1 MVLRR
6 LTAAALATVLAF
18 GGAAP
23 GWAAPVSTHVE
34 ASSAFPASRPE
45 SVGFSAD
52 GLKALD
58 AHMQGLVDAGHLP
71 GVTTMLVRHGKV
83 VNFEVHGKKG
93 FDGPPMT
100 KDTVFRIYSQSKPV
114 TGVAMMILFE
124 EGKWKLD
131 DPVSKYIPEFA
142 SLRVFKGVNSDG
154 SFDTV
159 PADRPPTMREIMSH
173 SGGFAYGLVPD
184 NPIDKAYVDTGVLG
198 SKSSD
203 EFIKRVAALPLVAQ
217 PGTRWKYSVSV
228 DIQGLIVEKLSG
240 MSLGDFMQKRI
251 FTPLKMVDTGFWL
264 PAEKTSRLASL
275 YAWGPKVH
283 KLVPADG
290 FMVLDISKPPVMAS
304 GGGGLVSTNADYAR
318 FAQMLLNGGELDGAR
333 ILKPETVKLM
343 RTNMLS
349 DTIMNSDIPPF
360 NTAKGRGFGLD
371 FAVVLDSAKA
381 GPQGNGTYSWGGAA
395 GTWFWIDPTN
405 DLFFLGMI
413 HILNKDGD
421 PAIAHIDQD
430 SAKFVYDAL
439 KDPSK

>member
-1 MVLRR
+1 LVLRK
-6 LTAAALATVLAF
+6 LVAAALVATLLGGGSSLAA
-18 GGAAP
+18 AAP
-23 GWAAPVSTHVE
+23 KTPTIAA
-34 ASSAFPASRPE
+34 ASPE
-45 SVGFSAD
+45 SVGFSAE
-52 GLKALD
+52 GLKKLD
-58 AHMQGLVDAGHLP
+58 AHMQGLVDTGHLP

-83 VNFEVHGKKG
+83 VNYEVHGKKG

-100 KDTVFRIYSQSKPV
+100 RDTVFRIYSQTKPV
-114 TGVAMMILFE
+114 TGVAMMILYE
-124 EGKWKLD
+124 EGRWKLD

-142 SLRVFKGVNSDG
+142 SLRVFKGVNADG

-159 PADRPPTMREIMSH
+159 PADRPPTMRELMSH
-173 SGGFAYGLVPD
+173 SGGFAYGLNPD

-198 SKSSD
+198 AKSSQ
-203 EFIKRVAALPLVAQ
+203 EFVQKIAALPLVAQ

-240 MSLGDFMQKRI
+240 LSLGDFMRERI
-251 FTPLKMVDTGFWL
+251 FAPLNMPDTGFWL

-275 YAWGPKVH
+275 YVWAPKAQ
-283 KLVPADG
+283 KLVPAEG
-290 FMVLDISKPPVMAS
+290 FMVLDIAKPPALAS

-318 FAQMLLNGGELDGAR
+318 FAQMLLNGGELEGKR

-349 DTIMNSDIPPF
+349 DAIMNSDVPPF
-360 NTAKGRGFGLD
+360 NTARGRGFGLD

-381 GPQGNGTYSWGGAA
+381 GPQGEGTYSWGGAA

-413 HILNKDGD
+413 HVLNKEGD
-421 PAIAHIDQD
+421 PAIKDIDKD
-430 SAKFVYDAL
+430 SAKLVYEALVDA
-439 KDPSK
+439 KK

>member
-1 MVLRR
+1 MAFRKLIAAVLAATA
-6 LTAAALATVLAF
+6 LSGAPSMTLAAAPAITAAA
-18 GGAAP
+18 P
-23 GWAAPVSTHVE
+23 G
-34 ASSAFPASRPE
+34 
-45 SVGFSAD
+45 SVGFSAE
-52 GLKALD
+52 GLKKLD
-58 AHMQGLVDAGHLP
+58 AHMQGLVDTGHLP

-100 KDTVFRIYSQSKPV
+100 KNTIFRIYSQTKPI
-114 TGVAMMILFE
+114 TGVAMMILYE

-131 DPVSKYIPEFA
+131 DPVSKFIPEFA
-142 SLRVFKGVNSDG
+142 SLRVFKGVNPDG

-159 PADRPPTMREIMSH
+159 PADRPPTMRELMSH
-173 SGGFAYGLVPD
+173 SAGFAYGLNPD

-198 SKSSD
+198 SKSRQ
-203 EFIKRVAALPLVAQ
+203 EFIQKVAALPLVAQ
-217 PGTRWKYSVSV
+217 PGARWKYSVAV
-228 DIQGLIVEKLSG
+228 DLQGLIIEKLTG

-251 FTPLKMVDTGFWL
+251 FGPLKMNDTGFWL
-264 PAEKTSRLASL
+264 PAEKQDRLASL
-275 YAWGPKVH
+275 YVWGPKQQ

-290 FMVLDISKPPVMAS
+290 FMVLDLSKPPAVAS

-318 FAQMLLNGGELDGAR
+318 FAQMLLNGGELEGKR

-349 DTIMNSDIPPF
+349 DTIMASEEPPF

-381 GPQGNGTYSWGGAA
+381 GPQGEGTFSWGGAA
-395 GTWFWIDPTN
+395 GTWFWIDPKN

-413 HILNKDGD
+413 HILNKQGD
-421 PAIAHIDQD
+421 PAIRDIDDD
-430 SAKFVYDAL
+430 SAKLVYDAL
-439 KDPSK
+439 VDPKK

>member
-1 MVLRR
+1 MAFRRVIAAVL
-6 LTAAALATVLAF
+6 AATVLT
-18 GGAAP
+18 GGAPAVL
-23 GWAAPVSTHVE
+23 AAP
-34 ASSAFPASRPE
+34 SAIVAAAPE
-45 SVGFSAD
+45 SVGFSAE
-52 GLKALD
+52 GLKKLD
-58 AHMQGLVDAGHLP
+58 AQMQGLVDTGHLP

-93 FDGPPMT
+93 FGGPPMT
-100 KDTVFRIYSQSKPV
+100 KDTIFRIYSQTKPV
-114 TGVAMMILFE
+114 TGVAMMILYE

-131 DPVSKYIPEFA
+131 DPVTKFIPEFA
-142 SLRVFKGVNSDG
+142 SLRVFKGVNPDG

-173 SGGFAYGLVPD
+173 SGGFAYGLVAD
-184 NPIDKAYVDTGVLG
+184 NPIDKAYADKVLG
-198 SKSSD
+198 AQSRK
-203 EFIKRVAALPLVAQ
+203 EFVDNIAALPLVAQ

-228 DIQGLIVEKLSG
+228 DIQGLIIEKLTG
-240 MSLGDFMQKRI
+240 LSLGDFMQQRI
-251 FTPLKMVDTGFWL
+251 FGPLKMTDTAFWL
-264 PAEKTSRLASL
+264 PAAKNDRLASL
-275 YAWGPKVH
+275 YAWSKKDG

-290 FMVLDISKPPVMAS
+290 FMVLDISKPPVAAS

-318 FAQMLLNGGELDGAR
+318 FAQMLLNGGELDGKR

-343 RTNMLS
+343 RTNVLS
-349 DTIMNSDIPPF
+349 DAIMKSDDPPF

-381 GPQGNGTYSWGGAA
+381 GPQGEGTFSWGGAA
-395 GTWFWIDPTN
+395 GTWFWIDPKS

-413 HILNKDGD
+413 HILAKDGD

-430 SAKFVYDAL
+430 SAKLVYDAL

>member
-1 MVLRR
+1 MAFRKLIG
-6 LTAAALATVLAF
+6 TVLAVALVA
-18 GGAAP
+18 GGPAIAAAP
-23 GWAAPVSTHVE
+23 KTAAFV
-34 ASSAFPASRPE
+34 AAAPE
-45 SVGFSAD
+45 SVGFTRE
-52 GLKALD
+52 GLAKLD
-58 AHMQGLVDAGHLP
+58 AHMQGLVDTGHLP

-83 VNFEVHGKKG
+83 VNYAVHGKKG

-100 KDTVFRIYSQSKPV
+100 KDTIFRIYSQTKPV
-114 TGVAMMILFE
+114 TGVAMMILHE

-142 SLRVFKGVNSDG
+142 SLRVFKGVNPDG

-184 NPIDKAYVDTGVLG
+184 NPIDKAYARNVLG
-198 SKSSD
+198 ARTQK
-203 EFIKRVAALPLVAQ
+203 EFVDKIAELPLVAQ

-240 MSLGDFMQKRI
+240 MSLGDFMRTRI
-251 FTPLKMVDTGFWL
+251 FEPLKMTDTGFWL
-264 PAEKTSRLASL
+264 PAEKTDRLASL
-275 YAWGPKVH
+275 YLWSPKEQ
-283 KLVPADG
+283 KLVPASG
-290 FMVLDISKPPVMAS
+290 FMVLDITKPPVMAS

-318 FAQMLLNGGELDGAR
+318 FAQMLLNGGTLDGKR

-343 RTNMLS
+343 RTNALS
-349 DTIMNSDIPPF
+349 DAIMSSDIPPF

-381 GPQGNGTYSWGGAA
+381 GPQGEGTFSWGGAA
-395 GTWFWIDPTN
+395 GTWFWIDPAN

-421 PAIAHIDQD
+421 PAIKDIDDD
-430 SAKFVYDAL
+430 SAKLVYDAL
-439 KDPSK
+439 VNPAK

>member
-1 MVLRR
+1 MLRKLVAASLAAMLLASGSTAVLAAPSKPAI
-6 LTAAALATVLAF
+6 AAA
-18 GGAAP
+18 
-23 GWAAPVSTHVE
+23 
-34 ASSAFPASRPE
+34 PE
-45 SVGFSAD
+45 SVGFSAE
-52 GLKALD
+52 GLKKLD
-58 AHMQGLVDAGHLP
+58 AHMQDLVDTGHLP

-100 KDTVFRIYSQSKPV
+100 KDTIFRIYSQTKPV
-114 TGVAMMILFE
+114 TGVAMMILYE

-131 DPVSKYIPEFA
+131 DPVTKFIPEFG
-142 SLRVFKGVNSDG
+142 SLRVFKGVNPDG

-173 SGGFAYGLVPD
+173 SGGFAYGLNPD
-184 NPIDKAYVDTGVLG
+184 NPIDQAYVDTGVLG
-198 SKSSD
+198 SKSRA
-203 EFIKRVAALPLVAQ
+203 EFVQKVAALPLVAQ

-228 DIQGLIVEKLSG
+228 DIQGLIIEKLTG
-240 MSLGDFMQKRI
+240 QSLGDFMQQRI

-264 PAEKTSRLASL
+264 PAQKNDRLASL
-275 YAWGPKVH
+275 YVWGPRVK

-290 FMVLDISKPPVMAS
+290 FMVLDISKPPAVPS

-318 FAQMLLNGGELDGAR
+318 FAQMLLNGGELDGKR

-343 RTNMLS
+343 RTNVLS
-349 DTIMNSDIPPF
+349 DTIMKSDDPPF

-381 GPQGNGTYSWGGAA
+381 GPQGEGTYSWGGAA
-395 GTWFWIDPTN
+395 GTWFWIDPKN

-413 HILNKDGD
+413 HILNKGGD
-421 PAIAHIDQD
+421 PAIKDIDQD
-430 SAKFVYDAL
+430 SAKLVYDAL

>member
-1 MVLRR
+1 MAFRKLI
-6 LTAAALATVLAF
+6 AAALAATLLA
-18 GGAAP
+18 GAPAIAASPKTPSLAVIAP
-23 GWAAPVSTHVE
+23 ERA
-34 ASSAFPASRPE
+34 
-45 SVGFSAD
+45 GFSAE
-52 GLKALD
+52 GLAKLD
-58 AHMQGLVDAGHLP
+58 AHMQGLVDTGHLP

-83 VNFEVHGKKG
+83 VNFAVHGKKG

-100 KDTVFRIYSQSKPV
+100 KDTVFRIYSQTKPV
-114 TGVAMMILFE
+114 TGVAMMILYE

-142 SLRVFKGVNSDG
+142 SLRVFKGVNPDG

-159 PADRPPTMREIMSH
+159 PADRPPTMRELMSH
-173 SGGFAYGLVPD
+173 SGGFAYGLMPD
-184 NPIDKAYVDTGVLG
+184 NPIDKAYAQDVLG
-198 SKSSD
+198 AKSRD
-203 EFIKRVAALPLVAQ
+203 DFVGKIAELPLVAQ

-264 PAEKTSRLASL
+264 PPEKADRLASL
-275 YAWGPKVH
+275 YVWGPRVQ
-283 KLVPADG
+283 KLVPAEG
-290 FMVLDISKPPVMAS
+290 FMVLDISKPPAMAS

-318 FAQMLLNGGELDGAR
+318 FAQMLLNGGALDGKR

-343 RTNMLS
+343 RTNALS
-349 DTIMNSDIPPF
+349 DAIMNSDVPPF
-360 NTAKGRGFGLD
+360 NTARGRGFGLD

-381 GPQGNGTYSWGGAA
+381 GPQGEGTFSWGGAA
-395 GTWFWIDPTN
+395 GTWFWIDPKN

-421 PAIAHIDQD
+421 PAIKDIDDD
-430 SAKFVYDAL
+430 SAKLVYDAL